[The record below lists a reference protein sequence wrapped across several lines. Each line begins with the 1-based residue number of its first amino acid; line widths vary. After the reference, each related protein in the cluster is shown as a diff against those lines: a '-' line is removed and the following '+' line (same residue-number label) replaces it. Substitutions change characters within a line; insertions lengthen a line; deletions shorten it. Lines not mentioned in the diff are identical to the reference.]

1 MHIFWI
7 FWYWYDF
14 QIKKYLNQK
23 IFGKPIQKQRLN
35 FRVNSRNLPTKNTS
49 TCWNAVFLTFLFFLF
64 LCDIKYVINSDLQI
78 KRSYLKENM
87 LQIISKKIKSLIKQG
102 QWSLWKWK
110 KAWIYVSLI
119 SLNVKFFDRNK
130 QQAYYRQQI

>member
-1 MHIFWI
+1 
-7 FWYWYDF
+7 
-14 QIKKYLNQK
+14 LSQK

-35 FRVNSRNLPTKNTS
+35 FRVNSRNLQTKNTS

-102 QWSLWKWK
+102 Q
-110 KAWIYVSLI
+110 
-119 SLNVKFFDRNK
+119 
-130 QQAYYRQQI
+130 